1 MEKEDLGF
9 FSSWSDVFSK
19 ARELFDQGKVESV
32 ATVSLD
38 EYKRGQYV
46 ASPLRG
52 MGFSE
57 EESLENLSQ
66 LAPMLYQGNEQFHL
80 SLRKTP
86 CFHPDYPEGEI
97 WMLVIVY
104 LKAGETI
111 ER

>member
-1 MEKEDLGF
+1 MEKQDLGF
-9 FSSWSDVFSK
+9 VSSWDEAFSK
-19 ARELFDQGKVESV
+19 ARKLFNDEKVQSV

-38 EYKRGQYV
+38 EFKRGQYV
-46 ASPLRG
+46 ATPLRG

-66 LAPMLYQGNEQFHL
+66 IAPMLYEGNERFFI
-80 SLRKTP
+80 SLRKTT

-104 LKAGETI
+104 LKPGEII
-111 ER
+111 E